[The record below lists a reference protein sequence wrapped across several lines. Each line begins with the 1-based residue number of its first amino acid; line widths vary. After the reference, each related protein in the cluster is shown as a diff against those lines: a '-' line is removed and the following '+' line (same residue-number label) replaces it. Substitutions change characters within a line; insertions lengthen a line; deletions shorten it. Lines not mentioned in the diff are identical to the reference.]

1 MRIREHPDHY
11 AILQVTP
18 RASRDEIAAAYERL
32 RELYSAER
40 TVEAAP
46 DLQALVAQKRQQL
59 EQAYAVLADAVRR
72 EAYDRRHGF
81 AQGALERDELDYRP
95 LPPARGQERNTLPSV
110 AERPQPARAAQ
121 KRAVRGWLPALAIGS
136 ALLAVLL
143 VLLLSGVRTTSGPT
157 ALATPTISGVSLPYT
172 DVQINLYRTQ
182 AAASNTAEAWIE
194 FGNAVFD
201 NLQTLREQARQSPQ
215 YRGLLGGWLDA
226 AEAYGRALAIVDN
239 ATVRAD
245 RALALFNYGQDAP
258 DPQRVA
264 EALAEVERGIIDEVA
279 EPRALISYGLILS
292 QVQPPRRAEAF
303 AQWRKVRELAP
314 QSPEAQTA
322 ERLLQSYGQS

>member
-1 MRIREHPDHY
+1 MKLREDPDHY

-18 RASRDEIAAAYERL
+18 RASRDEIATAYERL

-40 TVEAAP
+40 TAEAAP
-46 DLQALVAQKRQQL
+46 DLQALATQKRQQL
-59 EQAYAVLADAVRR
+59 EQAYAVLTDAARR
-72 EAYDRRHGF
+72 EAYDRRQGF
-81 AQGALERDELDYRP
+81 AQGVAEGETLDYRP
-95 LPPARGQERNTLPSV
+95 LPPAHGQERNPVPSV
-110 AERPQPARAAQ
+110 AERPRPARTAQ
-121 KRAVRGWLPALAIGS
+121 RSGVRRWLPGLALGS

-143 VLLLSGVRTTSGPT
+143 LLLLSGVRTTSGPA
-157 ALATPTISGVSLPYT
+157 ALATPTISGVTLPYT
-172 DVQINLYRTQ
+172 EAQLNLYRTQ
-182 AAASNTAEAWIE
+182 ATTSNTAQAWIE

-201 NLQTLREQARQSPQ
+201 NLQTLREQAPQSPQ

-226 AEAYGRALAIVDN
+226 AEAYGRALAIQDN

-264 EALAEVERGIIDEVA
+264 EALAEVEHGITGEVA
-279 EPRALISYGLILS
+279 EPRALISYGLILA
-292 QVQPPRRAEAF
+292 QVQPPRREEAF
-303 AQWRKVRELAP
+303 ALWRKVREIAP